1 MGEDVGETH
10 YAYGSP
16 HGVANAPFA
25 DKIYHTER
33 TGTWFHTWTAQ
44 EWHWSNEK

>member
-1 MGEDVGETH
+1 MQEAGGTL

-25 DKIYHTER
+25 GKIYHSER
-33 TGTWFHTWTAQ
+33 TGTWFHAWTVQ
-44 EWHWSNEK
+44 EGHWPNEK